1 MLAGLEFFL
10 KKYVRPSTGDI
21 RIQKNGNELLA
32 SLTKTADMVLV
43 AQQKLITQ
51 KKQFSCHVNDN
62 ETDSYMLGSCMSYVK
77 DRTPR

>member
-1 MLAGLEFFL
+1 LLAGLEFFL

-43 AQQKLITQ
+43 AQLELIT
-51 KKQFSCHVNDN
+51 KKNSLAA
-62 ETDSYMLGSCMSYVK
+62 M
-77 DRTPR
+77 